1 MRASSLIQELR
12 GNLPIAAL
20 QQFNQDVEE
29 SSNPQ
34 EIIEDLL
41 YVSPECSEI
50 MRLLRKENITSNEL
64 AVILTSFSHIL
75 LNIAGELK
83 KYRKTGVFLTQELL
97 HDHIH
102 HFYQLVSPASIN
114 KNSRAALQCLTG
126 MVMIGFETATEVL
139 TNLDWKRMNLNILL
153 SRRES
158 GVSRDV
164 RAWCMY
170 FLLAFLNAPDDVT
183 LVKQFLQNAELLPSI
198 FPGLVW
204 DPCETVLNVLKV
216 LMDSV
221 LYNPHVSKT
230 NKVHLFTP
238 TTTIPLLQLY
248 RWVGPTGSLPKKDV
262 ELDEEL
268 AAKKKKEQEQI
279 RIAAHRLVLT
289 LCTSYKYGIVFKE
302 KVVRQGEIWSN
313 NWAVGKILISL
324 ESPWKLEEGKDL
336 LVKAIGYSPDLL
348 KSYLFSIH
356 EILSPRSSNFTSI
369 IDMLIRILE
378 YQKPWRYLAEKGLRG
393 VQVALVP
400 SPLGERFFSI
410 LLEAET
416 ESSRLCA
423 MSLMKTILSKTS
435 ETIKHLETDK
445 SLPRGKFLSMQKYLL
460 GNVHT
465 YLGGV
470 SGVIKCWQRSTGQLP
485 FKRTDGKESK
495 RMSSTELLISIVKV
509 LILCQELFPAHADEE
524 AIHSLNM
531 LQVVRN
537 LTDDNNINDE
547 NKAKAVE
554 MKLELQFLCIECLS
568 GSNDRH
574 GMIVDNLSLGG
585 AENQQVEKS
594 MLYQL
599 IMTYSQAKEEVS
611 SFDKETLKAHTFTQ
625 KCLDIISNSL
635 IHNGLTV
642 YEGNLSFWLDYIKD
656 NSVQLSAFL
665 THVIQKTVL
674 SLSEYTDLLIELA
687 SSGLQTSYDT
697 SFMKEL
703 EEMDVIDNEDISNIN
718 STLPFS
724 RLVPAAVEL
733 LTANPDSDCI
743 QYFSKVVSDYLH
755 TLNNPVY
762 LADFLLDKEN
772 TLTPELKQY
781 LKYWSQGK
789 LSSKAKTQILREN
802 DSLADILKHVFMS
815 RDWSSVE
822 ASLETEN
829 LQLLMKDKN
838 IILTAQQVLV
848 YLDKELSEDN
858 KSSKSKLTK
867 KFVYVLKNMSAV
879 LEENDQ
885 SQSKKLIQTILEY
898 HSILSNYQPFSSTK
912 KNSVSSLAHT
922 FISLVLSKYPDL
934 APVTSPYYDK
944 LLKDIKMHLL
954 RQDEKVDFLSPV
966 MPYISSEHILLSYAQ
981 VEDLFILCLK
991 SSCTD
996 SVSLNNLLLEL
1007 LKFLSQITSA
1017 KRKPKVQSVNL
1028 MLVKYLEWS
1037 QQGEEPGDEKKQ
1049 IMEFLEKLLMEVL
1062 TAEEVKQLCSDDLKS
1077 LLHSSP
1083 PSSNLC
1089 CRILKLHPPHAVVF
1103 AKKLKKHKSLRP
1115 SHAAL
1120 LASLADQE
1128 ESVHTAVVILRD
1140 LVEDLKSWALTMEEE
1155 KEGYSK
1161 LFNCALKFEIL
1172 DQESLVEVCKNLYE
1186 KIVTRKEAPP
1196 REYLS
1201 LVPAFKKIA
1210 DTGAKHKALPLGVNL
1225 TLLHICLSS
1234 IRTLFKT
1241 EDTELLKDTTQVVN
1255 DILPSINPS
1264 SLRNSLLDS
1273 KLWPA
1278 YVKQVLRHSFNN
1290 RTLGPSLL
1298 HTLDLLFAIM
1308 FSEEKGNEIALPSH
1322 TVYQMIFSHSHYLE
1336 LMFNRET
1343 DWDQLKEKV
1352 IAVQQT
1358 LVNCNIK
1365 VCEER
1370 HVPILLGAYGASMS
1384 AVDQRILKLLFTYEQ
1399 NGFMD
1404 TIQPILW
1411 GEAAI
1416 AHFGVQSSDN
1426 NLWNDPKPQQALA
1439 LLDKDKI
1446 LKTCN
1451 KFDTSLPL
1459 EPQGVQSVDPSIYD
1473 IRFLL
1478 SLMTYLANHEE
1489 VGSLDYAECGAVAVG
1504 FALMTS
1510 HSDAMWGAGA
1520 ALLRFMVERMED
1532 TTRRVRL
1539 RLPWLWLVGVV
1550 SCTFDGVKR
1559 RLPPLTTQFLIRSS
1573 LLISQPSHRMY
1584 QPVMN
1589 YLFLKPAFDLNEI
1602 PELFRFYNSDS
1613 IKDHYVQRSFLLSM
1627 LSTGIRENVDYIICK
1642 RRSVTTMVMGMLQ
1655 APSIDSHLRVQVLEV
1670 LESLMHILPAA
1681 VDLVKYHNLLTV
1693 LPLVVLPT
1701 TSQDAQISELL
1712 KEVLNVLSAIWTT
1725 ITKSVTDGKRK
1736 RKREDET
1743 DLPSSKIAKKEYTNE
1758 DSGVDD
1764 LEPDREDTN
1773 LDDFEEQPISKRIV
1787 PPLFVREFLNCLSL
1801 LTPVAVT
1808 CDSPETIAQHLEL
1821 LTENVKYVE
1830 TVAELSAKNLIR
1842 TAALAPEIIKG
1853 QVYENIN
1860 WDTILGHLQGRI
1872 TDEEEV
1878 KLLGAKAE
1886 DMKNRWATE
1895 PLSKCLK
1902 KPTST
1907 EEENE
1912 PSNEDGLMRL
1922 RSSVNQLLCTLGK

>member
-1 MRASSLIQELR
+1 M
-12 GNLPIAAL
+12 
-20 QQFNQDVEE
+20 FH
-29 SSNPQ
+29 
-34 EIIEDLL
+34 IIFIWLF
-41 YVSPECSEI
+41 I
-50 MRLLRKENITSNEL
+50 FT
-64 AVILTSFSHIL
+64 
-75 LNIAGELK
+75 
-83 KYRKTGVFLTQELL
+83 
-97 HDHIH
+97 
-102 HFYQLVSPASIN
+102 
-114 KNSRAALQCLTG
+114 
-126 MVMIGFETATEVL
+126 
-139 TNLDWKRMNLNILL
+139 
-153 SRRES
+153 
-158 GVSRDV
+158 
-164 RAWCMY
+164 
-170 FLLAFLNAPDDVT
+170 
-183 LVKQFLQNAELLPSI
+183 ELLPSI

-1062 TAEEVKQLCSDDLKS
+1062 TAEEVKQLCS
-1077 LLHSSP
+1077 
-1083 PSSNLC
+1083 
-1089 CRILKLHPPHAVVF
+1089 
-1103 AKKLKKHKSLRP
+1103 
-1115 SHAAL
+1115 
-1120 LASLADQE
+1120 
-1128 ESVHTAVVILRD
+1128 
-1140 LVEDLKSWALTMEEE
+1140 
-1155 KEGYSK
+1155 G
-1161 LFNCALKFEIL
+1161 
-1172 DQESLVEVCKNLYE
+1172 LY
-1186 KIVTRKEAPP
+1186 
-1196 REYLS
+1196 
-1201 LVPAFKKIA
+1201 
-1210 DTGAKHKALPLGVNL
+1210 
-1225 TLLHICLSS
+1225 
-1234 IRTLFKT
+1234 
-1241 EDTELLKDTTQVVN
+1241 
-1255 DILPSINPS
+1255 
-1264 SLRNSLLDS
+1264 
-1273 KLWPA
+1273 
-1278 YVKQVLRHSFNN
+1278 
-1290 RTLGPSLL
+1290 
-1298 HTLDLLFAIM
+1298 
-1308 FSEEKGNEIALPSH
+1308 
-1322 TVYQMIFSHSHYLE
+1322 
-1336 LMFNRET
+1336 
-1343 DWDQLKEKV
+1343 
-1352 IAVQQT
+1352 
-1358 LVNCNIK
+1358 
-1365 VCEER
+1365 
-1370 HVPILLGAYGASMS
+1370 
-1384 AVDQRILKLLFTYEQ
+1384 
-1399 NGFMD
+1399 
-1404 TIQPILW
+1404 
-1411 GEAAI
+1411 
-1416 AHFGVQSSDN
+1416 
-1426 NLWNDPKPQQALA
+1426 
-1439 LLDKDKI
+1439 
-1446 LKTCN
+1446 
-1451 KFDTSLPL
+1451 
-1459 EPQGVQSVDPSIYD
+1459 
-1473 IRFLL
+1473 
-1478 SLMTYLANHEE
+1478 SLMNIHSLCKTIYLYKH
-1489 VGSLDYAECGAVAVG
+1489 
-1504 FALMTS
+1504 
-1510 HSDAMWGAGA
+1510 
-1520 ALLRFMVERMED
+1520 
-1532 TTRRVRL
+1532 
-1539 RLPWLWLVGVV
+1539 
-1550 SCTFDGVKR
+1550 
-1559 RLPPLTTQFLIRSS
+1559 
-1573 LLISQPSHRMY
+1573 
-1584 QPVMN
+1584 
-1589 YLFLKPAFDLNEI
+1589 
-1602 PELFRFYNSDS
+1602 
-1613 IKDHYVQRSFLLSM
+1613 
-1627 LSTGIRENVDYIICK
+1627 
-1642 RRSVTTMVMGMLQ
+1642 
-1655 APSIDSHLRVQVLEV
+1655 
-1670 LESLMHILPAA
+1670 
-1681 VDLVKYHNLLTV
+1681 
-1693 LPLVVLPT
+1693 
-1701 TSQDAQISELL
+1701 
-1712 KEVLNVLSAIWTT
+1712 
-1725 ITKSVTDGKRK
+1725 
-1736 RKREDET
+1736 
-1743 DLPSSKIAKKEYTNE
+1743 
-1758 DSGVDD
+1758 
-1764 LEPDREDTN
+1764 
-1773 LDDFEEQPISKRIV
+1773 
-1787 PPLFVREFLNCLSL
+1787 
-1801 LTPVAVT
+1801 
-1808 CDSPETIAQHLEL
+1808 
-1821 LTENVKYVE
+1821 
-1830 TVAELSAKNLIR
+1830 
-1842 TAALAPEIIKG
+1842 
-1853 QVYENIN
+1853 
-1860 WDTILGHLQGRI
+1860 
-1872 TDEEEV
+1872 
-1878 KLLGAKAE
+1878 
-1886 DMKNRWATE
+1886 
-1895 PLSKCLK
+1895 
-1902 KPTST
+1902 
-1907 EEENE
+1907 
-1912 PSNEDGLMRL
+1912 
-1922 RSSVNQLLCTLGK
+1922 